1 MACEFFKVSLY
12 FFIYDRWPVSE
23 REKAPYC
30 EYNTSVITSKTVLHG
45 TANLRNLTCITN
57 RVYFRIVIKKADV
70 ESLRESF
77 RARVETLS
85 P

>member
-1 MACEFFKVSLY
+1 MIDGLF
-12 FFIYDRWPVSE
+12 R

-45 TANLRNLTCITN
+45 NPRNLTCITS